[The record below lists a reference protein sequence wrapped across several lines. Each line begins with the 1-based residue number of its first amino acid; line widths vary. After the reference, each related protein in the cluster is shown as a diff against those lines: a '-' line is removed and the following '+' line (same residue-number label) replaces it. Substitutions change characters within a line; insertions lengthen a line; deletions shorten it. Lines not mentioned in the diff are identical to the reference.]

1 MIRRRALQV
10 GGCVLAGQTIR
21 KSPGIAVIAATVA
34 RGYTGALISKCTAH
48 SRAPVKSRHLA
59 EVVATSIIFRRGFPV
74 ADYHFR
80 WH

>member
-1 MIRRRALQV
+1 VRVRGANNK
-10 GGCVLAGQTIR
+10 
-21 KSPGIAVIAATVA
+21 KSPGIAVIAATAA
-34 RGYTGALISKCTAH
+34 RGHTGALTSKCTAH

-74 ADYHFR
+74 ADYYFR